1 MIDKEVARL
10 FDRRSA
16 LFLTGGTVLTSVLV
30 LRMLQMQL
38 FNYREYSRKSQN
50 NSYRVQLDIAQ
61 RGQIL
66 SDDGT
71 PISRDVPIYRIYIIP
86 EETKNIDELL
96 DIISKDL
103 KLKENA
109 VKNIKKKINKQ
120 PKFQPVLVSERF
132 LQPLKV
138 SLSITFK
145 PSGR

>member
-38 FNYREYSRKSQN
+38 FNYREYSKKSQN

-66 SDDGT
+66 SEDGT

-86 EETKNIDELL
+86 EESKNIDELL

-103 KLKENA
+103 KG
-109 VKNIKKKINKQ
+109 NIHGLN
-120 PKFQPVLVSERF
+120 V
-132 LQPLKV
+132 
-138 SLSITFK
+138 
-145 PSGR
+145 